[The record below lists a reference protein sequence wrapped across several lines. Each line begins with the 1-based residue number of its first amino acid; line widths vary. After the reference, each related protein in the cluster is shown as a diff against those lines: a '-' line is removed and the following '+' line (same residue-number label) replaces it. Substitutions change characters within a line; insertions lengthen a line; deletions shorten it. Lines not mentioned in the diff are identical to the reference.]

1 MSRQRRLM
9 MMGLAGAAGL
19 VFMGCTFSSIGIQTA
34 QIGELT
40 RTNTTIELGDA
51 DQVRVTIKMGAGE
64 LKVDN
69 SADDLMEAEF
79 TYNVPE
85 WEPTVSYDVNEGDG
99 RLIVRQPNTDRFPVT
114 GDTRNEWDLNF
125 ADDVPLD
132 MRIECGAGSQDIDL
146 AGLWITDLDIKL
158 GAGETEINVSNNP
171 QLHHMDVD
179 IGAGDTTIDLNGQWE
194 EGAEIDLQGG
204 VGRISVLLPR
214 DVGVRVVVT
223 KGLGD
228 VDASGLTRDG
238 NAWVNEA
245 YGESDVTLE
254 VSIQAGIGQVNL
266 DVRE

>member
-19 VFMGCTFSSIGIQTA
+19 VFMGCTFSSIGIQRA
-34 QIGELT
+34 QIGDLT

-69 SADDLMEAEF
+69 GADDLMEAGF
-79 TYNVPE
+79 TYNVPD
-85 WEPTVSYDVNEGDG
+85 WEPTVSYDVDDGDG
-99 RLIVRQPNTDRFPVT
+99 RLIIRQPHTDEFPFN
-114 GDTRNEWDLNF
+114 GDTRYEWDLNF

-132 MRIECGAGSQDIDL
+132 MRIECGAGTQDIDL
-146 AGLWITDLDIKL
+146 AGLLITDLDIKL
-158 GAGETEINVSNNP
+158 GAGTTEINVSNNP
-171 QLHHMDVD
+171 QLHHMDID
-179 IGAGDTTIDLNGQWE
+179 IGAGDTTIDMNGPRE
-194 EGAEIDLQGG
+194 EDAEFDIRGG
-204 VGRISVLLPR
+204 VGKVSVLLPR

-238 NAWVNEA
+238 SAWVNEA
-245 YGESDVTLE
+245 YGETGVTLT
-254 VSIQAGIGQVNL
+254 VDIQAGIGQVNL

>member
-9 MMGLAGAAGL
+9 MIGLVGAAAL
-19 VFMGCTFSSIGIQTA
+19 VFVGCTFSSIGIQTA

-40 RTNTTIELGDA
+40 RTHTTIELGDA

-69 SADDLMEAEF
+69 GADDLMEAEF

-85 WEPTVSYDVNEGDG
+85 WEPAVSYDVDEGDG
-99 RLIVRQPNTDRFPVT
+99 RLIVRQPNTDEFPFNS
-114 GDTRNEWDLNF
+114 DIRYEWDLSF

-132 MRIECGAGSQDIDL
+132 MRIECGAGTQDIDL

-158 GAGETEINVSNNP
+158 GAGSTDITLSNNSAL
-171 QLHHMDVD
+171 QRADID
-179 IGAGDTTIDLNGQWE
+179 IGAGDTTIDLNGPWSE
-194 EGAEIDLQGG
+194 DAEVDIQGG
-204 VGRISVLLPR
+204 VGQISVGLPR

-228 VDASGLTRDG
+228 VDASGLYRDG
-238 NAWVNEA
+238 TAWVNEA

>member
-1 MSRQRRLM
+1 M
-9 MMGLAGAAGL
+9 MIGLAGAAGL
-19 VFMGCTFSSIGIQTA
+19 VFMGCTFSSIGIQTT

-69 SADDLMEAEF
+69 GAGDLMEAEF
-79 TYNVPE
+79 TYNIPE
-85 WEPTVSYDVNEGDG
+85 WEPTVSYDVDEGDG
-99 RLIVRQPNTDRFPVT
+99 RLIIRQPNTDLIPVN
-114 GDTRNEWDLNF
+114 GDIRHEWDLNF

-132 MRIECGAGSQDIDL
+132 MRIECGAGTQDIDL

-158 GAGETEINVSNNP
+158 GAGETEINLSNNP

-179 IGAGDTTIDLNGQWE
+179 IGAGDTTIDLNGPWE
-194 EGAEIDLQGG
+194 EGAEIDIRGG
-204 VGRISVLLPR
+204 VGKISVLLPR

-238 NAWVNEA
+238 SAWVNEA
-245 YGESDVTLE
+245 YDESDVTLR
-254 VSIQAGIGQVNL
+254 VNIQAGIGQVNL